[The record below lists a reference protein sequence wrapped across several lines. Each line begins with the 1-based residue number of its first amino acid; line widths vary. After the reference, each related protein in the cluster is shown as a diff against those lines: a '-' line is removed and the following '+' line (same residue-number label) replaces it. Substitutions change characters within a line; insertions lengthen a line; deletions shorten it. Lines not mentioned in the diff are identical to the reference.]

1 MVHMGTV
8 ETGMRERGDD
18 SGTWQRSSGQ
28 SRGPAIRSPGTPREA
43 PHKAEK
49 GPNEQLAGFL
59 GWFSI
64 GLGLSQVLAPRAMS
78 RLVGIDDD
86 TGNAAL
92 MRALGIRE
100 LTSGIGI
107 LSQQHPTGWV
117 WSRVAGDMMDLAMLG
132 RAMSSSENS
141 RGRTAFATAAV
152 LGVTALDVL
161 AGQQLNNSPNVAVS
175 PKEQPGIRVRKSVT
189 IGRSPEE
196 VYSFWHDFE
205 NLPRFMRHLEAV
217 QVTGQGR
224 SHWKAKAPAGQS
236 VEWDAVTTKD
246 LPNELISWRSE
257 GNSDVYN
264 EGTVHFRAAPG
275 NRGTE
280 VHVELVYEPPGGI
293 VTSKLAKLFREE
305 PGQQVKD
312 DLLHLK
318 QVMEVG
324 EVVLSD
330 ATLSKGPHPARPD
343 R

>member
-1 MVHMGTV
+1 MGTV
-8 ETGMRERGDD
+8 DTELRQRGD
-18 SGTWQRSSGQ
+18 GEMWQRSGSAP
-28 SRGPAIRSPGTPREA
+28 SRPAIRSPGTPREA

-64 GLGLSQVLAPRAMS
+64 GLGLSQVLAPRVMS
-78 RLVGIDDD
+78 RLVGIEDDSK
-86 TGNAAL
+86 NALL
-92 MRALGIRE
+92 MRALGVRE
-100 LTSGIGI
+100 LTSGVGI

-132 RAMSSSENS
+132 RAMTSSDNS
-141 RGRTAFATAAV
+141 RGRTVFATAAV
-152 LGVTALDVL
+152 LGVTALDML
-161 AGQQLNNSPNVAVS
+161 AGQQLSSSPNVAVS
-175 PKEQPGIRVRKSVT
+175 TGEGAGIHVRKSVT
-189 IGRSPEE
+189 VGRSPEE

-205 NLPRFMRHLEAV
+205 NLPRFMRHLESV
-217 QVTGQGR
+217 KVTGEHR

-236 VEWDAVTTKD
+236 VEWDAVTTRD
-246 LPNELISWRSE
+246 VPNELIAWRSE
-257 GNSDVYN
+257 GDADVYN
-264 EGTVHFRAAPG
+264 EGAVRFRPAPG

-293 VTSKLAKLFREE
+293 ITSKLAKLFREE

-330 ATLSKGPHPARPD
+330 ATLTKGPHPARPD

>member
-1 MVHMGTV
+1 MGTV
-8 ETGMRERGDD
+8 ETGLRQEQGDG
-18 SGTWQRSSGQ
+18 GTWQRTGASQ
-28 SRGPAIRSPGTPREA
+28 RPAIRSPGTPREA
-43 PHKAEK
+43 PHRAEK

-64 GLGLSQVLAPRAMS
+64 GLGLSQVIAPRVMS

-86 TGNAAL
+86 AKNASL

-100 LTSGIGI
+100 LTSGVGI

-132 RAMSSSENS
+132 RAMSTSENK
-141 RGRTAFATAAV
+141 RGRTAAAAAAV
-152 LGVTALDVL
+152 LGVMALDVL
-161 AGQQLNNSPNVAVS
+161 AGQQLKHSPNTAVA
-175 PKEQPGIRVRKSVT
+175 PKEEPGIRVRKSVT
-189 IGRSPEE
+189 VGRPPEE
-196 VYSFWHDFE
+196 VYAFWHDFE
-205 NLPRFMRHLEAV
+205 NLPRFMQHLESV
-217 QVTGQGR
+217 RVTGDNR
-224 SHWKAKAPAGQS
+224 SHWKAKAPAGHS
-236 VEWDAVTTKD
+236 VEWDAVTLQD
-246 LPNELISWRSE
+246 VPNELISWRSE
-257 GNSDVYN
+257 GGADVYN
-264 EGTVHFRAAPG
+264 EGTVRFRPAPG

-293 VTSKLAKLFREE
+293 ITSKLAKLFREE

-318 QVMEVG
+318 QVIEIG

-330 ATLSKGPHPARPD
+330 ATLSKGPHPAQPD